1 MAETLKSIESDEII
15 TRLNEID
22 FEKVE
27 LEEGILGIELQIEE
41 AKIKQMTLGIMPDTS
56 WLYRAKHALGIKKIQ
71 LKKLNVE
78 YSKLNRALKK
88 ERTILFNERVKDF
101 RNNFIKA
108 AKEILSD
115 EEYERIKILATAIT
129 EEQNDNEISTPKEVD
144 YKVARKGIPW
154 SEEDESYLKENYKN
168 STIEE
173 LSITLGR
180 SENAI
185 RSRIQVIK
193 KRL

>member
-1 MAETLKSIESDEII
+1 MSESIKTIEKDEMINRLDEIA
-15 TRLNEID
+15 L
-22 FEKVE
+22 EKVE
-27 LEEGILGIELQIEE
+27 LEEAILAIELKLEE
-41 AKIKQMTLGIMPDTS
+41 AKINQMTLGIMPDTS

-71 LKKLNVE
+71 LKKLNIE
-78 YSKLNRALKK
+78 YSKLNRVLKK

-115 EEYERIKILATAIT
+115 EEFEKIKILASEIT
-129 EEQNDNEISTPKEVD
+129 DNQNDVDTSREFEPKV
-144 YKVARKGIPW
+144 VRKGATW
-154 SEEDESYLKENYKN
+154 SEEDEAYLKANYKN
-168 STIEE
+168 ATIEE
-173 LSITLGR
+173 LSLTLGR

-185 RSRIQVIK
+185 RSKIQVIK

>member
-1 MAETLKSIESDEII
+1 MSEAIKTIDTDEMINRLDEIA
-15 TRLNEID
+15 L
-22 FEKVE
+22 EKVE
-27 LEEGILGIELQIEE
+27 LEEAILGIELKLEE
-41 AKIKQMTLGIMPDTS
+41 TKINQMTLGIMPDTS

-71 LKKLNVE
+71 LKKLNIE
-78 YSKLNRALKK
+78 YSKLNRVLKK
-88 ERTILFNERVKDF
+88 ERIILFNERVKDF

-115 EEYERIKILATAIT
+115 EEYERIKILA
-129 EEQNDNEISTPKEVD
+129 NEITDNKNDVDTSKEVESN
-144 YKVARKGIPW
+144 VVRKGAPW
-154 SEEDESYLKENYKN
+154 SKEDEEYLKSNYKN

-173 LSITLGR
+173 LSLTLGR

-185 RSRIQVIK
+185 RSKIQVIK

>member
-15 TRLNEID
+15 TRLDEID

-71 LKKLNVE
+71 LKKLNIE
-78 YSKLNRALKK
+78 YSKLNRVLKK
-88 ERTILFNERVKDF
+88 EKTILFNERVKDF

-115 EEYERIKILATAIT
+115 EEYERIKILA
-129 EEQNDNEISTPKEVD
+129 NEITDNKNDVDTSKEVES
-144 YKVARKGIPW
+144 KVVRKGAPW
-154 SEEDESYLKENYKN
+154 SKEDEEYLKANYKN
-168 STIEE
+168 ATIEE
-173 LSITLGR
+173 LSLTLGR

-185 RSRIQVIK
+185 RSKIQVIK

>member
-1 MAETLKSIESDEII
+1 MSEAIKTIETDEMINRLDEIA
-15 TRLNEID
+15 L
-22 FEKVE
+22 EKVE
-27 LEEGILGIELQIEE
+27 LEEAILAIELKLEE
-41 AKIKQMTLGIMPDTS
+41 TKINQMTLGIMPDTS
-56 WLYRAKHALGIKKIQ
+56 WLYIAKHSLGIKKIQ
-71 LKKLNVE
+71 LKKLNIE
-78 YSKLNRALKK
+78 YSKLNRVLKK

-115 EEYERIKILATAIT
+115 EEYERIKILA
-129 EEQNDNEISTPKEVD
+129 NEITDNKNDVDTSKEVESN
-144 YKVARKGIPW
+144 VVRKGAPW
-154 SEEDESYLKENYKN
+154 SKEDEEYLKANYKN

-173 LSITLGR
+173 LSLTLGR

-185 RSRIQVIK
+185 RSKIQVIK